1 MYQGMGFGAGGA
13 GRTGAVG
20 VVATAG
26 GTAGE
31 FVPAATGATGATCA
45 TGATDCGLVALGVT
59 AASVA
64 IRKHV
69 SPCRV
74 LPSGQLTVA
83 GAASASSPMRNGT
96 AQRLFSVPSRWALA
110 HASASPSVLSTSI

>member
-1 MYQGMGFGAGGA
+1 MYQGTGFGAGGA
-13 GRTGAVG
+13 GRAGAVG
-20 VVATAG
+20 VIATAG
-26 GTAGE
+26 GTAGA
-31 FVPAATGATGATCA
+31 FVAAATGATGA
-45 TGATDCGLVALGVT
+45 TGATDCGLVVLGVT
-59 AASVA
+59 GASVA

-74 LPSGQLTVA
+74 LPSGQLTVT